1 MKKGY
6 EVIRPFLSI
15 LFAVVMYL
23 LYLNN
28 FSAQADAATITV
40 GVFAVVFATA
50 YLGTGI
56 VSTVLGAKEPPVL
69 RRVFGILAV
78 TLFPLFF
85 FIETV
90 CCLATLNAT
99 YGPVGWIIAILSIL
113 ASLGFIGV
121 YIPAKLTKKPLLC
134 GLARL
139 ALGVFVIVLILTALF
154 TLAGNPR
161 DLGDLPIIP
170 IVFHTLYVGIA
181 VPSVLALSEPEEIA
195 PPAEEPVGEEAP
207 AEEAPVEEPS
217 PEEPEVSAEAPKADE
232 EANTEAS
239 AAEAP
244 EGEEPP
250 TDVSEETKE

>member
-15 LFAVVMYL
+15 LFAVVMFL

-28 FSAQADAATITV
+28 LSAGAAAGTIAL
-40 GVFAVVFATA
+40 GVFAIVFASA
-50 YLGTGI
+50 YLGMGV
-56 VSTVLGAKEPPVL
+56 VSTVLGTKEPPVL

-90 CCLATLNAT
+90 AGLAMANGNYL
-99 YGPVGWIIAILSIL
+99 PVGWIIAILAML
-113 ASLGFIGV
+113 ASLCFIGV

-139 ALGVFVIVLILTALF
+139 ALGVFVIVLILTVLF
-154 TLAGNPR
+154 TAVGNAR

-170 IVFHTLYVGIA
+170 IVFYTLYVGIA

-195 PPAEEPVGEEAP
+195 APAGEEAP
-207 AEEAPVEEPS
+207 VEEAPVEEPS